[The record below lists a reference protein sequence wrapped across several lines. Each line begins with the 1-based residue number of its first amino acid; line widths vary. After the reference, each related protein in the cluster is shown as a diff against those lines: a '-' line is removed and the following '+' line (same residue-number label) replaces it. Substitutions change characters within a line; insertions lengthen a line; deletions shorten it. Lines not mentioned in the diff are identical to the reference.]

1 MSEYIEPQEL
11 ARRLADPNPP
21 LLVDVRIGQIGYI
34 PGAVHVPVLDL
45 EDEPRE
51 WERDR
56 HIVVF
61 CQFGKGASEYAAEVL
76 EEQGFQHV
84 LKLRGGMDGW
94 NEYLSGW
101 AMGTSHDQ
109 T

>member
-1 MSEYIEPQEL
+1 MSRYIEPEDL
-11 ARRLADPNPP
+11 ARRLAEPGPP
-21 LLVDVRIGQIGYI
+21 LLVDVRIGQVGQI

-45 EDEPRE
+45 EDEPRD
-51 WERDR
+51 WDREREL
-56 HIVVF
+56 VVF

-94 NEYLSGW
+94 NDYLAGRV
-101 AMGTSHDQ
+101 
-109 T
+109 